1 MGTQKNRLNET
12 VLLSTQNI
20 CFKLWVRKYLQFYAE
35 KFCLS
40 KPVLPVT
47 SEART
52 LGDRI
57 LAKAS
62 SPGRLVRNTLVNFLS
77 SASISINKGKM
88 L

>member
-1 MGTQKNRLNET
+1 M
-12 VLLSTQNI
+12 
-20 CFKLWVRKYLQFYAE
+20 
-35 KFCLS
+35 
-40 KPVLPVT
+40 LPVT

-88 L
+88 LYFDVYAQRLGEDVNFD